1 MTHTQYL
8 AERKETEKK
17 QNIQVKKR
25 RKIDKSRVE
34 NPDRL
39 FDLRKIKKNKVKNKK
54 MLYNIF

>member
-1 MTHTQYL
+1 MVQPLIYP
-8 AERKETEKK
+8 EKK

-39 FDLRKIKKNKVKNKK
+39 FDLREIKK
-54 MLYNIF
+54 IR